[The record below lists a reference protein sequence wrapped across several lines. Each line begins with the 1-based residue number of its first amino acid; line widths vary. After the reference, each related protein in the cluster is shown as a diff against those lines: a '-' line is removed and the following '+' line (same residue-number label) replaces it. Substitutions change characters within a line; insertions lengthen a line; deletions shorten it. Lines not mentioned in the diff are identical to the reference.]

1 MSVSSPTEEVATVSA
16 DEHLSPYIGQCG
28 DYSSLMSVQESTE
41 MTTRIRNRFTLSQI
55 ASVAMAETRLAGR
68 AVPSVLRYLG
78 PIVAWTVAS
87 IALGVVLGF
96 SAVILPPMGAFGIVA
111 VAGLVLLWVM
121 PDLPLV
127 SPRLIRKA
135 FFVMLIVDL
144 IIPFYYTV
152 QFSGLPWISARRLAT
167 FALIAP
173 FLVAVAASSEVR
185 RHIAERVRASLL
197 IFICATGF
205 LAVAALSVLT
215 SISPTESTSALVDA
229 VLSWYVP
236 FFAMI
241 YIARDK
247 NDVVFLLKI
256 ISVCA
261 LFNTGAGVVEFFLK
275 HRFFIDIFPKGML
288 ATMIENNPTLVNLLP
303 NPQDFRNGLFRASS
317 TFVTPLSFG
326 EFQIIVI
333 PIGLFFLLHRET
345 LFERAL
351 GGAVAFGGI
360 VGIFCS
366 GSRGGFVGV
375 IASVAVFVTF
385 YSIRKAVST
394 RGSLVPAIAGLFGII
409 GFGCVIGLLLLSHQ
423 AHDMV
428 LGGAA
433 QSSSTDA
440 RYLQWA
446 VATPFIKSNPITGHG
461 FGLGGIIIELGQI
474 DSYILS
480 LVVETGVLGLVF
492 FLGLLVLPVW
502 YGLRNYLSDMSESGA
517 LAGALACSFIGFI
530 MNRLVLSQKENH
542 MLIFSLL
549 AIVMALNYELARK
562 RAPQPLGDKP
572 LRNTYNRAGSVFPGQ
587 GTRQTSQA
595 GAN

>member
-1 MSVSSPTEEVATVSA
+1 
-16 DEHLSPYIGQCG
+16 
-28 DYSSLMSVQESTE
+28 
-41 MTTRIRNRFTLSQI
+41 MTTRIRNRFALSQV

-68 AVPSVLRYLG
+68 AIPNVLRYLA

-87 IALGVVLGF
+87 IALGIVLGF

-127 SPRLIRKA
+127 SPGIIRKA
-135 FFVMLIVDL
+135 FFFMLIADL

-185 RHIAERVRASLL
+185 RQIAERVRASLL
-197 IFICATGF
+197 LFICAAGF
-205 LAVAALSVLT
+205 FVVATLSVLT

-241 YIARDK
+241 YIAKDK

-256 ISVCA
+256 ICLCA
-261 LFNTGAGVVEFFLK
+261 IFNTGAGIVEFFLK

-288 ATMIENNPTLVNLLP
+288 ATMIDNNPSLANLLP

-345 LFERAL
+345 LVDRLL
-351 GGAVAFGGI
+351 GGVVAFGGI
-360 VGIFCS
+360 VGIICS
-366 GSRGGFVGV
+366 GSRAGFVGV
-375 IASVAVFVTF
+375 IASVAVFVAF
-385 YSIRKAVST
+385 YSIRKAVSSK
-394 RGSLVPAIAGLFGII
+394 GSLAPAIAGLLGII
-409 GFGCVIGLLLLSHQ
+409 GFGCVIGAILLFHQ
-423 AHDMV
+423 VHDMV
-428 LGGAA
+428 LGGTA
-433 QSSSTDA
+433 QASSTDA
-440 RYLQWA
+440 RYIQWA
-446 VATPFIKSNPITGHG
+446 AGTPFIKSNPITGHG
-461 FGLGGIIIELGQI
+461 FGLGGLIIGSGPDRQLHPVARRRDESPRTCFFCRVARAPGLVWPTE
-474 DSYILS
+474 LS
-480 LVVETGVLGLVF
+480 LRHVGDRRVGRRIGL
-492 FLGLLVLPVW
+492 
-502 YGLRNYLSDMSESGA
+502 
-517 LAGALACSFIGFI
+517 
-530 MNRLVLSQKENH
+530 
-542 MLIFSLL
+542 
-549 AIVMALNYELARK
+549 
-562 RAPQPLGDKP
+562 
-572 LRNTYNRAGSVFPGQ
+572 
-587 GTRQTSQA
+587 
-595 GAN
+595 

>member
-1 MSVSSPTEEVATVSA
+1 
-16 DEHLSPYIGQCG
+16 
-28 DYSSLMSVQESTE
+28 

-185 RHIAERVRASLL
+185 GHIAERVRASLL

-333 PIGLFFLLHRET
+333 PIGLFFLLHREA

-409 GFGCVIGLLLLSHQ
+409 GFGCVIGLLMLSHQ

-446 VATPFIKSNPITGHG
+446 VATPFIK
-461 FGLGGIIIELGQI
+461 
-474 DSYILS
+474 
-480 LVVETGVLGLVF
+480 
-492 FLGLLVLPVW
+492 
-502 YGLRNYLSDMSESGA
+502 
-517 LAGALACSFIGFI
+517 
-530 MNRLVLSQKENH
+530 
-542 MLIFSLL
+542 
-549 AIVMALNYELARK
+549 
-562 RAPQPLGDKP
+562 
-572 LRNTYNRAGSVFPGQ
+572 
-587 GTRQTSQA
+587 
-595 GAN
+595 

>member
-1 MSVSSPTEEVATVSA
+1 
-16 DEHLSPYIGQCG
+16 
-28 DYSSLMSVQESTE
+28 
-41 MTTRIRNRFTLSQI
+41 MTTRIRNRFALSQI

-68 AVPSVLRYLG
+68 AIPNVLRHLA

-96 SAVILPPMGAFGIVA
+96 SAVILPPMGAFGIVG

-127 SPRLIRKA
+127 SPALIRKA
-135 FFVMLIVDL
+135 FFVMLIADL
-144 IIPFYYTV
+144 IIPFYYAI

-247 NDVVFLLKI
+247 NDVIFLLKI
-256 ISVCA
+256 ICVCA
-261 LFNTGAGVVEFFLK
+261 LLNTGAGVVEFFLK
-275 HRFFIDIFPKGML
+275 HRFFIDVFPKGML
-288 ATMIENNPTLVNLLP
+288 ATMIENNPTLANLLP

-375 IASVAVFVTF
+375 IASVAVFVAF
-385 YSIRKAVST
+385 YSIRKAMST
-394 RGSLVPAIAGLFGII
+394 RGSLVPAISGVLGII
-409 GFGCVIGLLLLSHQ
+409 GFGSVIGVIMLSHQ
-423 AHDMV
+423 VHDMV

-433 QSSSTDA
+433 QASSTDA

-446 VATPFIKSNPITGHG
+446 AGVPFIKSNPITGHG
-461 FGLGGIIIELGQI
+461 FGLGGLIIGMGQ

-480 LVVETGVLGLVF
+480 LVLETGIPGLVF
-492 FLGLLVLPVW
+492 FVGLLVLPVW
-502 YGLRNYLSDMSESGA
+502 YGLRNYLSDMTESGA
-517 LAGALACSFIGFI
+517 LAGALACSFVGFI
-530 MNRLVLSQKENH
+530 VNRLVLSQKENH

-549 AIVMALNYELARK
+549 AIVIVVNYEHVRK

-572 LRNTYNRAGSVFPGQ
+572 LRTTYHRAGSVSPGQ
-587 GTRQTSQA
+587 RTRQANQA

>member
-1 MSVSSPTEEVATVSA
+1 
-16 DEHLSPYIGQCG
+16 
-28 DYSSLMSVQESTE
+28 
-41 MTTRIRNRFTLSQI
+41 MTTRIRNRFALSQI

-68 AVPSVLRYLG
+68 AIPNVLRHLA

-96 SAVILPPMGAFGIVA
+96 SAVILPPMGAFGIVG

-127 SPRLIRKA
+127 SPALIRKA
-135 FFVMLIVDL
+135 FFVMLIADL
-144 IIPFYYTV
+144 IIPFYYAI

-185 RHIAERVRASLL
+185 RHVAERVRASLL

-247 NDVVFLLKI
+247 NDVIFLLKI
-256 ISVCA
+256 ICVCA
-261 LFNTGAGVVEFFLK
+261 LLNTGAGVVEFFLK
-275 HRFFIDIFPKGML
+275 HRFFIDVFPKGML
-288 ATMIENNPTLVNLLP
+288 ATMIENNPTLANLLP

-375 IASVAVFVTF
+375 IASVAVFVAF
-385 YSIRKAVST
+385 YSIRKAMST
-394 RGSLVPAIAGLFGII
+394 RGSLVPAISGVLGII
-409 GFGCVIGLLLLSHQ
+409 GFGSVIGVIMLSHQ
-423 AHDMV
+423 VHDMV

-433 QSSSTDA
+433 QASSTDA

-446 VATPFIKSNPITGHG
+446 AGVPFIKSNPITGHG
-461 FGLGGIIIELGQI
+461 FGLGGLIIGMGQ

-480 LVVETGVLGLVF
+480 LVLETGIPGLVF
-492 FLGLLVLPVW
+492 FVGLLVLPVW
-502 YGLRNYLSDMSESGA
+502 YGLRNYLSDMTESGA
-517 LAGALACSFIGFI
+517 LAGALACSFVGFI
-530 MNRLVLSQKENH
+530 VNRLVLSQKENH

-549 AIVMALNYELARK
+549 AIVIVVNYEHVRK

-572 LRNTYNRAGSVFPGQ
+572 LRNTYHRAGSVSPGQ
-587 GTRQTSQA
+587 RTRQANQA

>member
-1 MSVSSPTEEVATVSA
+1 MSVR
-16 DEHLSPYIGQCG
+16 
-28 DYSSLMSVQESTE
+28 ESTE
-41 MTTRIRNRFTLSQI
+41 MTTRIGNRFALSQI

-68 AVPSVLRYLG
+68 AIPNVLRYLA

-87 IALGVVLGF
+87 IALGVILGF
-96 SAVILPPMGAFGIVA
+96 SAVILPPMGAFAIVA
-111 VAGLVLLWVM
+111 AAGLVLLWVM

-127 SPRLIRKA
+127 SPRLIRGA
-135 FFVMLIVDL
+135 FFVMVVADL

-152 QFSGLPWISARRLAT
+152 QFSGLPWISVRRVAT
-167 FALIAP
+167 FALILP

-185 RHIAERVRASLL
+185 QQIMERVRASLL
-197 IFICATGF
+197 IFICAAGF

-247 NDVVFLLKI
+247 NDIVFLLKI
-256 ISVCA
+256 VCFCA
-261 LFNTGAGVVEFFLK
+261 IFNTGAGVVEFFIK
-275 HRFFIDIFPKGML
+275 HRFFIDIFPKSML

-375 IASVAVFVTF
+375 IASIAVFVAF
-385 YSIRKAVST
+385 YSIRKAMSS
-394 RGSLVPAIAGLFGII
+394 RGSLAPAIAALLGII
-409 GFGCVIGLLLLSHQ
+409 GFGCVIGAIMLSHQ
-423 AHDMV
+423 VHDMV

-433 QSSSTDA
+433 QSGSTDA
-440 RYLQWA
+440 RYVQWA
-446 VATPFIKSNPITGHG
+446 AGTPFIKSNPITGHG
-461 FGLGGIIIELGQI
+461 FGLGGLIIGLGQI

-549 AIVMALNYELARK
+549 AIVIVLNYELVRK
-562 RAPQPLGDKP
+562 RAPQPLGDKS
-572 LRNTYNRAGSVFPGQ
+572 LRSTYHRAGSVSPGQ
-587 GTRQTSQA
+587 RTRQPNQA